1 MSNTVPLVRVGLPV
15 AYVGSRDHEDQSP
28 RAVVD
33 RALAP
38 PKDDGDRGA
47 AFSTLAVGI
56 GVGAT
61 SLLARSLP
69 GGVRIGGAL
78 LGVGLAITS
87 AMMLSMDRDD
97 TVDPA
102 SKRPDVAFNQV
113 LREGPTPAGGA
124 YSIASYLD
132 ANGQPVVKGD
142 AASVE
147 IVEFD
152 DAGGAIA
159 HTSAQLPS
167 R

>member
-1 MSNTVPLVRVGLPV
+1 V
-15 AYVGSRDHEDQSP
+15 AYVGTREHEDQSP

-87 AMMLSMDRDD
+87 AMMLSMAHDD
-97 TVDPA
+97 TVDTVDTAPT
-102 SKRPDVAFNQV
+102 RPEVAFNQV

-132 ANGQPVVKGD
+132 GDGQPVVKDD

-147 IVEFD
+147 IVEYD

-159 HTSAQLPS
+159 HTSAQLP
-167 R
+167 RR